1 MEFASRKRMLL
12 HGVYQA
18 AEKMSRQAEDTETLE
33 IFFTVMQHFEG
44 SGSIYHRME
53 TDCRP
58 IRKN

>member
-1 MEFASRKRMLL
+1 MLL

-33 IFFTVMQHFEG
+33 IFFTVMQHFER
-44 SGSIYHRME
+44 SGSFYHKME